1 MTAETDETLDDLLG
15 QLVGQLRAEVGAVV
29 HNLSALLPLTDLLG
43 TLEQRVE
50 TYSVMWATELLGGN
64 DHAAAEVAQNVMRL
78 LWPDRQPDVAWWQTP
93 IGQAVARRGHRAAT
107 G

>member
-1 MTAETDETLDDLLG
+1 MTAETDETVDELLA

-29 HNLSALLPLTDLLG
+29 QSLSALLPLTDFLG
-43 TLEQRVE
+43 TLEQRIE

-64 DHAAAEVAQNVMRL
+64 EQVAHHVMKL
-78 LWPDRQPDVAWWQTP
+78 LWPDRQPDVTWWQTP
-93 IGQAVARRGHRAAT
+93 IGQAVARGTGHRAVT

>member
-1 MTAETDETLDDLLG
+1 MNAETDETLDDLLG

-29 HNLSALLPLTDLLG
+29 HNLSALLPLTDVLG
-43 TLEQRVE
+43 TLEQRTE

-64 DHAAAEVAQNVMRL
+64 EQVAHHLMKL

-93 IGQAVARRGHRAAT
+93 IGQAVARSTEHRAVT

>member
-1 MTAETDETLDDLLG
+1 MTAETDETVDELLA

-29 HNLSALLPLTDLLG
+29 QNLSALLPLTDVRG
-43 TLEQRVE
+43 TLEQRTE

-64 DHAAAEVAQNVMRL
+64 EQVAHHVMKL

-93 IGQAVARRGHRAAT
+93 IGQAVARGTGDRAVT

>member
-29 HNLSALLPLTDLLG
+29 HNLSALLPLTDVLG
-43 TLEQRVE
+43 TLEQRTE

-64 DHAAAEVAQNVMRL
+64 EQVAHHVMKL

-93 IGQAVARRGHRAAT
+93 IGQAVARGTGSRAVS